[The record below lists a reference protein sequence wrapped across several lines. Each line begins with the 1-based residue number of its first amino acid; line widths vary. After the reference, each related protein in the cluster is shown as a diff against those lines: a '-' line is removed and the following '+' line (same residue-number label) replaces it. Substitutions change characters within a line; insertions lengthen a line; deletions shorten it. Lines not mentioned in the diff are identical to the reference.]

1 MGPSLTSLFIWG
13 FKAAGGCAPIM
24 EFQIPLSSRVIKFN
38 IAAIY
43 FEVCY
48 MDVALYMTKGYG
60 VEYRDNN
67 QECYEI

>member
-1 MGPSLTSLFIWG
+1 
-13 FKAAGGCAPIM
+13 M